1 MHRPVHDGV
10 PKETEVKTKKETPFK
25 LSLEWRIV
33 RYKLQNL
40 FVHNHQALRVPV
52 ASPDEVDAFLVL
64 GSRDDQLR
72 LVGVESLDLL
82 AQCVVK
88 AYHAKVLALEG
99 YAFVGGIGEHGQC
112 RAVFIDADGHLVND
126 VDLEVARRGV
136 DIHLSFEVFLYR
148 HIDIDINNDGFS
160 CRDGHAFGDVLAII
174 HAMQRK
180 DGVGSEGIDGYVFSG
195 HVGNGQLARLIG
207 LTIVVDVQGLRVDGQ
222 RARAVVGLQA
232 VLLHGIDHILCREGI
247 EVKQASDGDAAVG
260 HDEDESRAGHDAVK
274 VEDLIA
280 ATIFSYGR
288 KLNAVF
294 IGPLLADGIAIDV
307 RNFNVEHIMHVASHL
322 GIGSCDVGRNHL
334 TLTAGIEEEIDEY
347 GLTAIKDFEEVV
359 SLAVTV
365 GDGEVNGF
373 GEGGL
378 LCAKACA
385 KEQEREKNVKLFH
398 GS

>member
-1 MHRPVHDGV
+1 MHGTNHDGV
-10 PKETEVKTKKETPFK
+10 PKETAVKTKKETPFK

-40 FVHNHQALRVPV
+40 FVHNHQALCNSV
-52 ASPDEVDAFLVL
+52 AGPDEVDAFLVL
-64 GSRDDQLR
+64 GGRDDQLR
-72 LVGVESLDLL
+72 LVGEESLDLL
-82 AQCVVK
+82 AQCIVK
-88 AYHAKVLALEG
+88 AYHAKVFA
-99 YAFVGGIGEHGQC
+99 Y
-112 RAVFIDADGHLVND
+112 GHLVND

-136 DIHLSFEVFLYR
+136 DIHLSFEVLLYR

-160 CRDGHAFGDVLAII
+160 SRDGHAFGDVLAII

-260 HDEDESRAGHDAVK
+260 HDKDESRAGHDAVK

-307 RNFNVEHIMHVASHL
+307 RNFNVEHIMHVAAHL

-385 KEQEREKNVKLFH
+385 KEQEREENVKLFH

>member
-33 RYKLQNL
+33 HYKLQNL
-40 FVHNHQALRVPV
+40 FVHNHQALCNSV

-72 LVGVESLDLL
+72 LVGEEGVDLL
-82 AQCVVK
+82 AQCIVK
-88 AYHAKVLALEG
+88 AYYAKILALEG
-99 YAFVGGIGEHGQC
+99 YAFVGGIGEHGQH
-112 RAVFIDADGHLVND
+112 RAAFIDADGHLVND
-126 VDLEVARRGV
+126 VDLKVARRGV
-136 DIHLSFEVFLYR
+136 DIHLSFEGFLNWYIN
-148 HIDIDINNDGFS
+148 IDFHNSSLS
-160 CRDGHAFGDVLAII
+160 CSNGHAFGDVLAII

-247 EVKQASDGDAAVG
+247 EVQQASDGDTAVG
-260 HDEDESRAGHDAVK
+260 HDKYESRAGHDAVK

-307 RNFNVEHIMHVASHL
+307 RNFNVEHIVHVAAHL
-322 GIGSCDVGRNHL
+322 GIGSCDIGRNHL
-334 TLTAGIEEEIDEY
+334 ALTAGVEEEIDEY

-359 SLAVTV
+359 SLTMAV

-385 KEQEREKNVKLFH
+385 KEQEREENVKLFH